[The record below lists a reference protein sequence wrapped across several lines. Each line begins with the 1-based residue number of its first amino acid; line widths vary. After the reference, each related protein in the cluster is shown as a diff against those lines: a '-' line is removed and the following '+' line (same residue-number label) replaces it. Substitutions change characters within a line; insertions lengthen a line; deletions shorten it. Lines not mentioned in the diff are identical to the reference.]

1 MGEKILVI
9 EDDAAIAEYAVM
21 VLRKEKYEVRQAAD
35 GQSGLNKAQEFQPD
49 LVVLD
54 LMMPGMH
61 GYQVCQS
68 LREDKKLSK
77 VRILITSTK
86 SYDADQVGAKGA
98 GADAYLT
105 KPYTAERLVAEVRK
119 LLASRPA
126 AEKVSGN
133 GSTSDQVDQ
142 HTHVHAKEK
151 PVKVKSKGEKSGVLV
166 RFWGT
171 RGSTPAPGR
180 FTVRYGGNTACTE
193 MRFGDEIFVVDC
205 GTGLRELGVS
215 LLEEFGDEAIE
226 GHLFVGHTH
235 WDHIQGFPFFTPFY
249 IPKNKF
255 NLYSVRGAGKSLER
269 VFRGQMAADYF
280 PVPLKSLASG
290 LEFIELEAPIN
301 IGGVRVSYQHL
312 NHPGVAI
319 GFRFEY
325 QGKVITYISDH
336 ETFSRLSGKS
346 EMTLKQDRGIEDFAR
361 DSDLLICEAQYTEE
375 EYEVKKGWGHSTF
388 NDVIDRAIATGSKH
402 LCLFH
407 HDPLHTDDMM
417 DGFLED
423 CRRRIAKAG
432 SSMICTA
439 AKEMQTINL

>member
-1 MGEKILVI
+1 MSEKILII
-9 EDDAAIAEYAVM
+9 EDDAAIAEYAAM
-21 VLRKEKYEVRQAAD
+21 VLSKEEYEVQQAPD
-35 GQSGLNKAQEFQPD
+35 GQSGLDKAREFQPD

-68 LREDKKLSK
+68 LRGDKKLSK

-86 SYDADQVGAKGA
+86 CYDADQEGAKGA

-105 KPYTAERLVAEVRK
+105 KPYTAEGLVAEVKK
-119 LLASRPA
+119 LLASRPTA
-126 AEKVSGN
+126 DKISGN
-133 GSTSDQVDQ
+133 GSTDVDQ
-142 HTHVHAKEK
+142 HTRVHTEEK
-151 PVKVKSKGEKSGVLV
+151 PIAVKLKSGNSDVLI
-166 RFWGT
+166 RYWGT

-180 FTVRYGGNTACTE
+180 LTVRYGGNTSCTE
-193 MRFGDEIFVVDC
+193 MRFGDQIFVVDC
-205 GTGLRELGVS
+205 GTGLREFGVS
-215 LLEEFGDEAIE
+215 LLEEFGDEMIE

-280 PVPLKSLASG
+280 PVPLKSLSSG

-346 EMTLKQDRGIEDFAR
+346 EMTLKQDKAIEDFAR

-375 EYEVKKGWGHSTF
+375 EYEIKKGWGHSTF
-388 NDVIDRAIATGSKH
+388 NDVVDRAIRTGSKH
-402 LCLFH
+402 LSLFH

-423 CRRRIAKAG
+423 CRKRIKKAG
-432 SSMICTA
+432 SSMVCTA
-439 AKEMQTINL
+439 AQEGQTINL